1 MPKSMPSLVHLKTGK
16 TKESGET
23 LRLKREGRQSRDFWQ
38 EKTKEIAIKPRQ
50 FFQTFKPFISN
61 KCKDER
67 NIHIKINDR
76 VEKDQRI
83 VAEEFAEYFSTMVKA
98 DSAEE
103 KDFHDHPSVKAIR
116 KANENTSFQ
125 FRLMTVGEVTK
136 ELTNLNIK
144 KTSGWDMLPSKVL
157 KLSSETLAP
166 SITKLYNNC
175 IEQSMWP
182 TKWKKGEW
190 IPVFKRDNRQERTNY
205 RPITV
210 LPVIGKVFES
220 LLSKQM
226 TESYNPYLYSK
237 LTAYRKTHSCETTLI
252 GLTEEWRQAADR
264 KENVVVLSTDM
275 SKAFDSLH
283 PSLMIKSSKHMD
295 FVKRRFD

>member
-1 MPKSMPSLVHLKTGK
+1 MLQMRQNETSLQLLIVL
-16 TKESGET
+16 
-23 LRLKREGRQSRDFWQ
+23 DFQLDLNSVSVEELIISILQ
-38 EKTKEIAIKPRQ
+38 EDAKVQI
-50 FFQTFKPFISN
+50 
-61 KCKDER
+61 
-67 NIHIKINDR
+67 
-76 VEKDQRI
+76 
-83 VAEEFAEYFSTMVKA
+83 Y
-98 DSAEE
+98 
-103 KDFHDHPSVKAIR
+103 
-116 KANENTSFQ
+116 
-125 FRLMTVGEVTK
+125 
-136 ELTNLNIK
+136 
-144 KTSGWDMLPSKVL
+144 MLPSKVL
-157 KLSSETLAP
+157 TLSSETLAP
-166 SITKLYNNC
+166 SITKLYNNR

-237 LTAYRKTHSCETTLI
+237 LTTYRKTHSCKTTLI

-264 KENVVVLSTDM
+264 KENVAVLSTDM

-283 PSLMIKSSKHMD
+283 PSLMIKKLKAYGFCQTIQQSEIEWKD
-295 FVKRRFD
+295 KNLETC

>member
-1 MPKSMPSLVHLKTGK
+1 MTTEWKQAIRNKRKYAQIYAKSRTPESWENKRK
-16 TKESGET
+16 WRNIATKE
-23 LRLKREGRQSRDFWQ
+23 RRKAIKDFWQ
-38 EKTKEIAIKPRQ
+38 KQTKEIAIKPRQ

-83 VAEEFAEYFSTMVKA
+83 VAEEFAECFSTMVIKA

-125 FRLMTVGEVTK
+125 FRLMTVGEATK
-136 ELTNLNIK
+136 ELTNLDIK

-166 SITKLYNNC
+166 SITELYNNC
-175 IEQSMWP
+175 IEQSTWP

-190 IPVFKRDNRQERTNY
+190 IPVFKRDNSDKNAQT
-205 RPITV
+205 IDQ
-210 LPVIGKVFES
+210 S
-220 LLSKQM
+220 LCYQ
-226 TESYNPYLYSK
+226 
-237 LTAYRKTHSCETTLI
+237 
-252 GLTEEWRQAADR
+252 
-264 KENVVVLSTDM
+264 
-275 SKAFDSLH
+275 
-283 PSLMIKSSKHMD
+283 
-295 FVKRRFD
+295 

>member
-1 MPKSMPSLVHLKTGK
+1 MTTEWKQAIRNKRKYAQIYAKSRTPENWENKRK
-16 TKESGET
+16 WRNIATKE
-23 LRLKREGRQSRDFWQ
+23 RRKAIKDFWQ

-83 VAEEFAEYFSTMVKA
+83 VAEEFAECFSTMVIKA

-125 FRLMTVGEVTK
+125 FRLMTVGEATK
-136 ELTNLNIK
+136 ELTNLDIK

-166 SITKLYNNC
+166 SITELYNNC
-175 IEQSMWP
+175 IEQSTWP

-237 LTAYRKTHSCETTLI
+237 LTTYRKTHSCETTLI

-264 KENVVVLSTDM
+264 KENVAVLSTDM
-275 SKAFDSLH
+275 SKALDSLH
-283 PSLMIKSSKHMD
+283 PS
-295 FVKRRFD
+295 R